1 MATALPIDPPK
12 RGRGRPKKIHTE
24 AADIGRVTPSA
35 LPAELIHFDELP
47 DAAHVRLPV
56 VRGLYGNCSE
66 SAIWRNCKSGHI
78 PAPVRLAQNIT
89 AWNVGTLRAALSKRV
104 AA

>member
-1 MATALPIDPPK
+1 MAHSAAPDQAK
-12 RGRGRPKKIHTE
+12 RGRGRPRKVHTE
-24 AADIGRVTPSA
+24 AADIGRVTTSA

-47 DAAHVRLPV
+47 DIAHVRLPV
-56 VRGLYGNCSE
+56 VKGLYGCSE
-66 SAIWRNCKSGHI
+66 SAIWRNCKTGAI

-89 AWNVGTLRAALSKRV
+89 AWNVGTLRAALSKQV

>member
-1 MATALPIDPPK
+1 MATPSPIDQPK

-24 AADIGRVTPSA
+24 SADIGRVTPSA

-47 DAAHVRLPV
+47 DIAHVRLPV
-56 VRGLYGNCSE
+56 VKGLYGCSE
-66 SAIWRNCKSGHI
+66 SAIWRNCKTGAI
-78 PAPVRLAQNIT
+78 PAPVKLTEQIT
-89 AWNVGTLRAALSKRV
+89 AWRVGDLRAALNRVV